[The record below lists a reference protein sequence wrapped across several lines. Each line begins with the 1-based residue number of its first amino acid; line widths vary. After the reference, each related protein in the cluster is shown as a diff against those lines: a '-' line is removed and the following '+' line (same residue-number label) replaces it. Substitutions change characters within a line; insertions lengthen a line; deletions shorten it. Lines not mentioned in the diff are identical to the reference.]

1 MSTARRARGR
11 GHGDDSHDEPDEP
24 DERWAVSYAD
34 MVTVLMCLF
43 IVLFAISNVDATKFE
58 LLANSLASGFGQE
71 ETHAGGADT
80 AEGVVV
86 PPEMQDDDG
95 VVDLTAPADLTERAN
110 AEYESLE
117 QLKERML
124 AALTVQGLQN
134 TVEFVIDDRGLSVGL
149 IGAETFFGDNSTDL
163 SGTADAVL
171 DSIGDVLGTV
181 DNQVSIEGH
190 ADHRVSAYPFPTNWE
205 LSGGRA
211 TQVARFLVEHEGI
224 AGPRVKATA
233 YSDTRPI
240 AQGDSPEALA
250 SNRRVDIVVESN
262 EEEQV
267 RALIPA
273 IVQGAAAK

>member
-11 GHGDDSHDEPDEP
+11 GHADDSHDEP

-43 IVLFAISNVDATKFE
+43 IVLFAVSNVDATKFE
-58 LLANSLASGFGQE
+58 LLANSLATGFGQE
-71 ETHAGGADT
+71 EKPGGAADT

-86 PPEMQDDDG
+86 PPELRDDDG
-95 VVDLTAPADLTERAN
+95 VIDLQARAN

-117 QLKERML
+117 ELRNRML
-124 AALTVQGLQN
+124 EALTAQGLQN
-134 TVEFVIDDRGLSVGL
+134 TVSFVIDERGLRVGL
-149 IGAETFFGDNSTDL
+149 VGAETFFGDNSTAL
-163 SGTADAVL
+163 SGKADAVL
-171 DSIGDVLGTV
+171 DSIGDVLTSV

-190 ADHRVSAYPFPTNWE
+190 ADHRVSAYPFATNWE

-224 AGPRVKATA
+224 AGARVKATA
-233 YSDTRPI
+233 FSDTRPI
-240 AQGDSPEALA
+240 AQGDAPEALA
-250 SNRRVDIVVESN
+250 SNRRVDIVVESS
-262 EEEQV
+262 EEDQV

-273 IVQGAAAK
+273 LASAAGTG

>member
-11 GHGDDSHDEPDEP
+11 GHADDSHDEP

-43 IVLFAISNVDATKFE
+43 IVLFAMSNVDATKFE
-58 LLANSLASGFGQE
+58 MLANSLATGFGQE
-71 ETHAGGADT
+71 ESTEGAADI

-86 PPEMQDDDG
+86 PPELRDDDG
-95 VVDLTAPADLTERAN
+95 VIDLQARAT

-117 QLKERML
+117 EIRARMDQ
-124 AALTVQGLQN
+124 ALTAQGLQN
-134 TVEFVIDDRGLSVGL
+134 TVSFVIDERGLRVGL
-149 IGAETFFGDNSTDL
+149 VGAETFFSDNSTTL
-163 SGTADAVL
+163 SGKADAVL
-171 DSIGDVLGTV
+171 DSIGDVLTSV

-190 ADHRVSAYPFPTNWE
+190 ADHRVSAYPFATNWE

-224 AGPRVKATA
+224 AGARVKATA
-233 YSDTRPI
+233 FSDTRPI
-240 AQGDSPEALA
+240 AQGDAPEALA
-250 SNRRVDIVVESN
+250 SNRRVDIVVESS
-262 EEEQV
+262 EEDQV

-273 IVQGAAAK
+273 LASAAGEDRPR